1 MDIGL
6 ILRAAQDTPG
16 QAEEHLGEG
25 RVTQVYTQVRYQR
38 NVEKSDLVHF
48 IQRWKKI
55 VEYEFVRPNHLDL

>member
-6 ILRAAQDTPG
+6 ILRAAQGTPG

-25 RVTQVYTQVRYQR
+25 RVTQVYTLVRYQR

-48 IQRWKKI
+48 IQREKYCRI
-55 VEYEFVRPNHLDL
+55 